1 MSKLVKSKF
10 EIAFNIRQ
18 EASPPKIE
26 TDFTTRTGALI
37 ILPNIPF
44 TGDEALPLEALRYS
58 VNLFIYLLLYTC
70 H

>member
-26 TDFTTRTGALI
+26 TDFITRTGALI
-37 ILPNIPF
+37 IYQIFHLQEMRPY
-44 TGDEALPLEALRYS
+44 PLRHCDT
-58 VNLFIYLLLYTC
+58 V
-70 H
+70 